1 VSDFDFDPVKGLPE
15 VLPVNEKMLWQGS
28 PSWKDLAIHALHVR
42 KVGIYFLLLAVAQA
56 VVRLWSGSPVTEAL
70 LPFLWL
76 IPLGVLAGG
85 ILAGIAYASARTT
98 VYTITSRRIAMRI
111 GIALP
116 ITVNL
121 PFKQIDGASLRLYP
135 NGTGDIPVKLH
146 GKEKLAYVL
155 LWPHARPGRLA
166 RPEPA
171 LRCIPDADRVA
182 SLLAEALAASPRT
195 EPAAA
200 SAAATPAAFTGT
212 EITA

>member
-1 VSDFDFDPVKGLPE
+1 VSDFDFDPVRGLPE

-56 VVRLWSGSPVTEAL
+56 IVRLWSGSPVTGAL

-76 IPLGVLAGG
+76 IPLGAVAAG

-146 GKEKLAYVL
+146 GNDKLAYVL

-195 EPAAA
+195 EPVAAP
-200 SAAATPAAFTGT
+200 AAATPATFSGT